1 MAITFRQLR
10 VFETVA
16 QVLSYTAAAHQLH
29 LSQPAVFT
37 QIKQLEQT
45 LGLPLFETI
54 GKKIYL
60 TDAGRELTG
69 RSHLISTE
77 LAELTHVFNELK
89 GVERGSLRFATSST
103 TMPFISKMLSGFF
116 DEHPAI
122 SLKIDIATRE
132 TQLKHLEN
140 NDVEFVIMG
149 RPPEQIY
156 DVQVFMENPL
166 VIVAPVDHPLVKRR
180 SIPLVDVMDSEF
192 IVRESGSTTRTSTER
207 LFQEHALPLKTSIE
221 TASNESIKSCVAEG
235 LGLGILSLHMLEP
248 QLLTGKI
255 AVLDV
260 QEFPIIRHWHLV
272 TRKGKKLSP
281 STRAFMDYVI
291 QQTNGDWPLKNL
303 YKLAG
308 IKYVRG

>member
-16 QVLSYTAAAHQLH
+16 KVLSYTAAAHELH

-60 TDAGRELTG
+60 TEAGRELIE

-77 LAELTHVFNELK
+77 LDELTQAFDELK
-89 GVERGSLRFATSST
+89 GIERGSLRFATSST
-103 TMPFISKMLSGFF
+103 TMPFISQMLSGFF
-116 DEHPAI
+116 DENPAI

-149 RPPEQIY
+149 RPPEQLY

-166 VIVAPVDHPLVKRR
+166 VIVAPVNHPLVKRR
-180 SIPLVDVMDSEF
+180 SIPLIDVMDSEF

-207 LFQEHALPLKTSIE
+207 LFHEHALPLKTSIE
-221 TASNESIKSCVAEG
+221 TASNESIKSCVAAG

-260 QEFPIIRHWHLV
+260 QEFPIIRHWHIV

-291 QQTNGDWPLKNL
+291 QRSKGDWPLKNL
-303 YKLAG
+303 YELAG
-308 IKYVRG
+308 IKYSRG